1 MAATPVPAAATVL
14 ASTAVLAAA
23 AMFRTA
29 RGWMPP
35 AARWCMAVARV
46 GTAARRRAD
55 VIVPAAPT
63 PATAAIAAG
72 VVVVAAITDIPAAAI
87 AGSDSD
93 CAGRE

>member
-55 VIVPAAPT
+55 VIMPAPAPASAV
-63 PATAAIAAG
+63 ATG
-72 VVVVAAITDIPAAAI
+72 VVVAADISDPGVPAVAI
-87 AGSDSD
+87 AGSD
-93 CAGRE
+93 CAG